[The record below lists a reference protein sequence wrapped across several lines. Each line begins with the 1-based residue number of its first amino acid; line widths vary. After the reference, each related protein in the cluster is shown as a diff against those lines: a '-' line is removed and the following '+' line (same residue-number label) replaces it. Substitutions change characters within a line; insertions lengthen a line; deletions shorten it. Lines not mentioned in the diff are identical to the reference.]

1 MRAGKAPGASMSG
14 LGKVAQDR
22 GARSVT
28 WNVRCYTLQ
37 DIFENYW
44 RIPKP
49 YEDVF
54 VKIDVESYE
63 CKLILS
69 FYDWLKEERFLP
81 KMFISF
87 HRQIEA
93 CSDEEFEGVLRF
105 LRLYDRVRVGN
116 DSRELNATDIDVT
129 DLRSQM
135 HDVVVYQKHHI
146 VPSK

>member
-28 WNVRCYTLQ
+28 WNVRCYTLK

-63 CKLILS
+63 CKLIPS

-87 HRQIEA
+87 HPQIEA
-93 CSDEEFEGVLRF
+93 CSEEEFEGVLRF
-105 LRLYDRVRVGN
+105 LRLYDHVRVGN
-116 DSRELNATDIDVT
+116 DSRELNVSEIEAT

-146 VPSK
+146 VRS